1 VQFPSNQY
9 LAMIFISKFLIP
21 KNYNGLA
28 IYPFI
33 FLKNKAL
40 TDNQSLINHERI
52 HLRQQ
57 IELLWVFFFL
67 WYFSE
72 FFIHLVKRRNWHKAY
87 HSISFEK
94 EAYQNENDIDYLKH
108 RKFWAFLKFFN

>member
-1 VQFPSNQY
+1 
-9 LAMIFISKFLIP
+9 MILFSKLLIP

-40 TDNQSLINHERI
+40 SNNDVLINHERI

-57 IELLWVFFFL
+57 AELLIVFFFI
-67 WYFSE
+67 WYILEFLFHLIRTFSWN
-72 FFIHLVKRRNWHKAY
+72 RAY
-87 HSISFEK
+87 RSISFEK
-94 EAYQNENDIDYLKH
+94 EAYKNEGNPNYLLD
-108 RKFWAFLKFFN
+108 RKFWSFLKYFNQK